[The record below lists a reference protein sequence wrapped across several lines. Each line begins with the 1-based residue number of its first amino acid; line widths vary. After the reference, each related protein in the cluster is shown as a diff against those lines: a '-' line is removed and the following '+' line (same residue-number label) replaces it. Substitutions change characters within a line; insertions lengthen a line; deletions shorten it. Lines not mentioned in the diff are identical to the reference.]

1 MLLTFYCSNPNRNEL
16 NQLFFSLHLRYIV
29 KTICMKK
36 LLLMFT
42 LVSAA
47 ITASAQCT
55 PGADYPSANW
65 ADTAVSPGYG
75 VWPDTVEN
83 FPPAYDGVPYS
94 ANLSFMVPDQVTAEL
109 AGTDPTAQGFI
120 GSPIQGFIVTDVA
133 GLPAGL
139 TYQCNQSNC
148 DYPGGAFGCANVSGT
163 TTAVGTHPV
172 EIFITATIT
181 IDNPLLFP
189 PTIDIDYPTSFTG
202 YKIEVGTN
210 GQVELTQAPY
220 IVVPNP
226 ASDKISV
233 KGFASGNVV
242 DAIVITNMSGQV
254 MYSTNVEGLASVDVD
269 LNGFDNGM
277 YFVTIYN
284 QIGSEVVK
292 FIKE

>member
-1 MLLTFYCSNPNRNEL
+1 
-16 NQLFFSLHLRYIV
+16 
-29 KTICMKK
+29 MKK

-75 VWPDTVEN
+75 VWPDTLEN
-83 FPPAYDGVPYS
+83 FPPAFVGVAYS
-94 ANLSFMVPDQVTAEL
+94 TNLSFMVPDQVTPEL
-109 AGTDPTAQGFI
+109 AGNDPAAQAVI
-120 GSPIQGFIVTDVA
+120 GSEIQEFTVTDVQ
-133 GLPAGL
+133 GIPPGM
-139 TYQCNQSNC
+139 TYLCNQSSCN
-148 DYPGGAFGCANVSGT
+148 YPGGSFGCATVSGT
-163 TTAVGTHPV
+163 CNTAGTYPV
-172 EIFITATIT
+172 EIFVDAVVLVEII
-181 IDNPLLFP
+181 PGFP
-189 PTIDIDYPTSFTG
+189 TPVTQQTSFTG
-202 YKIEVGTN
+202 YRIEVGNT
-210 GQVELTQAPY
+210 GQIELTQAPY

-233 KGFASGNVV
+233 KGFAAGNVV
-242 DAIVITNMSGQV
+242 DAIVITNMNGQV

-284 QIGSEVVK
+284 QTGSEVVK